1 MFIALR
7 LWFDPVELDGDRLGR
22 REGLFAVVICT
33 SSDYLAAPSTGNR
46 LVWFSYC
53 YAGLAQAARI
63 LYAAT
68 GLVGSISLAGIAHM
82 NSSPTR
88 AQVLFVVTLIC
99 GIACLALAAIASGIL
114 AGGWMLNWLIP
125 SLAFEHASIVAGT
138 ALTIATILMYGVAN
152 IISEHILQKQ
162 KIEEEHDDDDDYSF
176 DEEMAER
183 IAELT
188 IAKLN
193 RGPAAKKY
201 SAKARQK

>member
-1 MFIALR
+1 MFGSRIAT
-7 LWFDPVELDGDRLGR
+7 PVWHRP
-22 REGLFAVVICT
+22 REFFML
-33 SSDYLAAPSTGNR
+33 PP
-46 LVWFSYC
+46 
-53 YAGLAQAARI
+53 
-63 LYAAT
+63 

-82 NSSPTR
+82 NSSLTR

-99 GIACLALAAIASGIL
+99 GIVCLALAAIASGIL

-138 ALTIATILMYGVAN
+138 ALTIATILVYGVAN
-152 IISEHILQKQ
+152 IMSEHILQKQ

-176 DEEMAER
+176 DEELAER

-193 RGPAAKKY
+193 RGM
-201 SAKARQK
+201 RQRSTPQKPVKSSVL